1 MSQAL
6 RDSGRRAVAGL
17 RDFADQ
23 LDAAGLRPLGTTAL
37 HEAREIESML
47 LAAMQRL
54 DRANDNEREP

>member
-23 LDAAGLRPLGTTAL
+23 LDAAGLRPMGTTAL
-37 HEAREIESML
+37 NEAREVQSML
-47 LAAMQRL
+47 LAALQRL
-54 DRANDNEREP
+54 ERENDNGER